1 MTNASEHKKT
11 QSPLLVVLL
20 GPTGVGKTA
29 VSLSLAKRYQASVIS
44 SDSRQIYREIPI
56 GTAAPTAEEM
66 AQAPHYFIA
75 THTLTDQYSAGQYEL
90 DVLRLLEEE
99 IFPEQELA
107 ILSGGSMMYVDA
119 VCKGLDDI
127 PSIQP
132 EIRAFWQQ
140 QLETHGLEFLQQ
152 ELQRLDPVHYEEV
165 DLKNYK
171 RVMHALE
178 VCTQTGKPFSELRT
192 GIVKPRSFQILKIGL
207 NRPRAELYERI
218 NLRVNQ
224 MMEQG
229 LLKEAESVYTLRHLN
244 SLNTVGYKELFEYFD
259 GNWPLDFAV
268 HMIKQN
274 SRRYAKRQLTW
285 YNRDTEIHW
294 FHPDAIDD
302 ITNCIEQTLA
312 K

>member
-132 EIRAFWQQ
+132 ELRAFWQQ

>member
-1 MTNASEHKKT
+1 MTNASEQNRPH
-11 QSPLLVVLL
+11 SPLLVVLL

-29 VSLSLAKRYQASVIS
+29 VSLSLAGRYKAPVVS
-44 SDSRQIYREIPI
+44 SDSRQIFREIPI
-56 GTAAPTAEEM
+56 GTAAPTADEM

-75 THTLTDQYSAGQYEL
+75 THTLTDHYSAGQYEL
-90 DVLRLLEEE
+90 DVLRLLEDEL
-99 IFPEQELA
+99 FPVNPVV

-119 VCKGLDDI
+119 ICKGLDDI

-132 EIRAFWQQ
+132 EIRNYWQQ
-140 QLETHGLEFLQQ
+140 QLENQGLEFLQK
-152 ELQRLDPVHYEEV
+152 ELLRLDPTHYKEV
-165 DLKNYK
+165 DLKNHK

-178 VCTQTGKPFSELRT
+178 VCTQTGRPFSELRT
-192 GIVKPRSFQILKIGL
+192 GVTKLRSFQILKIGL

-218 NLRVNQ
+218 NLRVDQ

-229 LLKEAESVYTLRHLN
+229 LLKEAESVYPLRHLN

-285 YNRDTEIHW
+285 YNRDTDIRW
-294 FHPDAIDD
+294 FHPDSIDE
-302 ITNCIEQTLA
+302 ITNYIDQTLA
-312 K
+312 E

>member
-1 MTNASEHKKT
+1 MTNASEQNRPH
-11 QSPLLVVLL
+11 SPLLVVLL

-29 VSLSLAKRYQASVIS
+29 VSLSLAKRYQASVVS

-56 GTAAPTAEEM
+56 GTAAPTADEM
-66 AQAPHYFIA
+66 VQVPHYFIA

-90 DVLRLLEEE
+90 DVLRLLAEE
-99 IFPEQELA
+99 IFPFQQVA

-127 PSIQP
+127 PSIQL

-140 QLETHGLEFLQQ
+140 QLDTNGLEFLQH

-192 GIVKPRSFQILKIGL
+192 GVVKPRSFQILKIGL

-218 NLRVNQ
+218 NLRVDQ

-229 LLKEAESVYTLRHLN
+229 LLEEAQSVYPLRHLN

-259 GNWPLDFAV
+259 GNWPLDFAIQ
-268 HMIKQN
+268 MIKQN

-285 YNRDTEIHW
+285 YNRDTDIRW

-302 ITNCIEQTLA
+302 IMTCIDQTLA
-312 K
+312 E

>member
-1 MTNASEHKKT
+1 M
-11 QSPLLVVLL
+11 LVVLL

-29 VSLSLAKRYQASVIS
+29 VSLSLAKRYQASVVS

-56 GTAAPTAEEM
+56 GTAAPTADEM
-66 AQAPHYFIA
+66 VQVPHYFIA

-90 DVLRLLEEE
+90 DVLRLLAEE
-99 IFPEQELA
+99 IFPFQQVA

-140 QLETHGLEFLQQ
+140 QLDTNGLEFLQH

-192 GIVKPRSFQILKIGL
+192 GVVKPRSFQILKIGL

-218 NLRVNQ
+218 NLRVDQ

-229 LLKEAESVYTLRHLN
+229 LLEEAQSVYPLRHLN

-259 GNWPLDFAV
+259 GNWPLDFAIQ
-268 HMIKQN
+268 MIKQN

-285 YNRDTEIHW
+285 YNRDTDIRW
-294 FHPDAIDD
+294 FHPHAIDD
-302 ITNCIEQTLA
+302 IMTCIDQTLA
-312 K
+312 E